1 MGAVHQALRHVLEE
15 VYGLQVHGEAA
26 GEAYALLVAVE
37 AVETDGDLWEE
48 VDSNPQREGRCE
60 EPTGQQRTKAT
71 KKSPPVHG
79 NSF

>member
-1 MGAVHQALRHVLEE
+1 MVAETSRFITFRLPVRRLPTLGAVHQALRHVLEE

-48 VDSNPQREGRCE
+48 VDSNPQREGH
-60 EPTGQQRTKAT
+60 TL
-71 KKSPPVHG
+71 
-79 NSF
+79 

>member
-37 AVETDGDLWEE
+37 TDGDLWEE
-48 VDSNPQREGRCE
+48 VDSNPQREE
-60 EPTGQQRTKAT
+60 HTL
-71 KKSPPVHG
+71 
-79 NSF
+79 

>member
-37 AVETDGDLWEE
+37 E
-48 VDSNPQREGRCE
+48 VDSNPQREGH
-60 EPTGQQRTKAT
+60 TL
-71 KKSPPVHG
+71 
-79 NSF
+79 

>member
-48 VDSNPQREGRCE
+48 VDSNPQREGH
-60 EPTGQQRTKAT
+60 TL
-71 KKSPPVHG
+71 
-79 NSF
+79 

>member
-1 MGAVHQALRHVLEE
+1 MQVHGEAAGEAYALLVAAVHQALRHVLEE

-48 VDSNPQREGRCE
+48 VDSNPQREGH
-60 EPTGQQRTKAT
+60 TL
-71 KKSPPVHG
+71 
-79 NSF
+79 